1 MKPVSNSS
9 VLIALSSIGQLAL
22 LVQRFPAGILIPP
35 AVYEE
40 VVRTGQNRAGA
51 REVAAAAWITRGSL
65 ADVRLVSLL
74 QSELDH
80 GEAEAIALAVQA
92 KTNLILLDEKDARRT
107 AQNLGLQ
114 PLGTVG
120 ILLWA
125 KQTGRI
131 TNLRSCLDALS
142 VQGRFYLSDSVI
154 RAVLQRAGELAH

>member
-22 LVQRFPAGILIPP
+22 LRQRFPEGILIPP

-40 VVRTGQNRAGA
+40 VVNTGQNRAGA
-51 REVAAAAWITRGSL
+51 REVAAAGWIVQHPL
-65 ADVRLVSLL
+65 ADARLFTFL
-74 QSELDH
+74 QSDLDH
-80 GEAEAIALAVQA
+80 GEAEAIALAVQE
-92 KTNLILLDEKDARRT
+92 NISLILLDEKDARR
-107 AQNLGLQ
+107 AAHNLALQ

-131 TNLRSCLDALS
+131 LNLQSCLNSLRI
-142 VQGRFYLSDSVI
+142 QGRFYLSDAVI
-154 RAVLQRAGELAH
+154 RTVLQRAEEIA